1 MVSFQE
7 FKQLELKVGTVLAV
21 EDHPNANKLM
31 IVRVDLGEGQHRTLV
46 AGLKEYYSYDEL
58 KGKQVIVVANLEP
71 AVLRGVQSDGMLLA
85 AQDGAKVVILTPEKP
100 VAPGSPVR

>member
-85 AQDGAKVVILTPEKP
+85 AQDGTKVVILTPEKP